1 MTGEQRLPRPL
12 TSAGSA
18 ALAALLAEPVAA
30 LVALDFDGT
39 LAPIAARP
47 EAVVPHPGAVPA
59 LVALAPRVGQL
70 AVLTGRPAGE
80 AVAVGRLA
88 DVPGLVVAGH
98 YGLERWAD
106 GRLNSPA
113 PHPGVASVRLRLGE
127 VVAAAPAGTAL
138 EDKGHS
144 LAVHTRGTADPTG
157 TLQALRPVVEAIA
170 ADGGLEV
177 VPGRLVLELRPPG
190 IDKGVALT
198 QLVAETADAAHAS
211 SGAGAVRSV
220 LYAGDDVGDLPV
232 VDAVTGLRQQ
242 GVLGVVVC
250 ADSVESPAKLRARAD
265 LVVDGPNGV
274 VSLLQALVRALT
286 SAPG

>member
-1 MTGEQRLPRPL
+1 MTGEQRLPQPL

-18 ALAALLAEPVAA
+18 ALAALLAEPAAA
-30 LVALDFDGT
+30 LVALDLDGT

-59 LVALAPRVGQL
+59 LVALAPRVGRL
-70 AVLTGRPAGE
+70 AVLTARPAAE

-88 DVPGLVVAGH
+88 GVPGLVVAGH
-98 YGLERWAD
+98 YGLERWAA
-106 GRLNSPA
+106 GRLDSPA
-113 PHPGVASVRLRLGE
+113 PHPGVAALRPRLGE

-144 LAVHTRGTADPTG
+144 LAVHTRGTADPAG
-157 TLQALRPVVEAIA
+157 TLQALRPVVDAIA
-170 ADGGLEV
+170 AAAGLEV

-190 IDKGVALT
+190 IDKGTALRE
-198 QLVAETADAAHAS
+198 LLAETGGAIRTSGGAA
-211 SGAGAVRSV
+211 AVRSV

-232 VDAVTGLRQQ
+232 VDAVTALRQQ

-250 ADSVESPAKLRARAD
+250 ADSPESPAELRARAD
-265 LVVDGPNGV
+265 LVVDGPDGV
-274 VSLLQALVRALT
+274 VSLLQALARALT